1 MSRFV
6 DTLVA
11 TAAGGGQQRGM
22 VTGEPT
28 EPVRRTWA
36 EIHEQAK
43 KLAGGLVTGVPARS
57 APDEGARAEEDRPG
71 AGVPQDTGGLKP
83 GTPVAVLAAAPA
95 LIAPTVQ
102 GVWLAGGS
110 VTMLHQPTPRTDLAV
125 WAEDTVKVLNMIG
138 AGLVLL
144 GEPFDALAPV
154 LTEHGIAFRLISELL
169 EAEPLA
175 EPVPVGEDDLALLQL
190 TSGSTAEPKAVRIN
204 HGNLYVNIK
213 AMVERAEFVFESDV
227 MVSWLPT
234 FHDMGMVGFLTVPMT
249 FGVELIKITP
259 VEFLSGPLIWPALIT
274 KYRATTTAA
283 PNFAYAIVGRRL
295 ARVEEDDAYDLST
308 LRIALNGAEPIDE
321 TAVQTFTDAGA
332 RFKMPA
338 ECVFPA
344 YGMAEA
350 TLAVSFAP
358 LFTGLTLDFVE
369 ADALEADNRAVPVP
383 EGDLR
388 RGTDEVR
395 SFAVLG
401 RPLDGLEAQIVDGE
415 GNVLGERQVGEIR
428 LRGEA
433 VTPGY
438 LTVDGPVP
446 TQDAEG
452 WLATGDLGY
461 LIDGQIVICGRQKDV
476 IIMGGRNI
484 YPTDIERAA
493 TSVEGVRAGNAV
505 AVRIDAGTRRE
516 RFAVVLESKL
526 AGDAEAERTLVK
538 QVVAR
543 VRDAVDLRPF
553 AVVVLP
559 SGSLPKTPSGK
570 VKRAATATQFA
581 DRIQQSA
588 TR

>member
-1 MSRFV
+1 MSKFV

-11 TAAGGGQQRGM
+11 TAGAGGRLRGM
-22 VTGEPT
+22 VTGETT

-36 EIHEQAK
+36 EVHEQARRMAGA
-43 KLAGGLVTGVPARS
+43 LVAGGL
-57 APDEGARAEEDRPG
+57 APGGA
-71 AGVPQDTGGLKP
+71 
-83 GTPVAVLAAAPA
+83 VAVLAAAPA

-102 GVWLAGGS
+102 AVWLAGGS
-110 VTMLHQPTPRTDLAV
+110 VTMLHQPTQRTDLAV
-125 WAEDTVKVLNMIG
+125 WAADTVKVLRMIG
-138 AGLVLL
+138 SGLVLL

-154 LTEHGIAFRLISELL
+154 LTEHGIDFRMINELL
-169 EAEPLA
+169 AAEPIDA
-175 EPVPVGEDDLALLQL
+175 PVPAGEDDLALLQL
-190 TSGSTAEPKAVRIN
+190 TSGSTAEPKAVRIT
-204 HGNLYVNIK
+204 HGNLYSNIK
-213 AMVERAEFVFESDV
+213 AMVDRAEFRPEVDV

-249 FGVELIKITP
+249 FGVELVKITP
-259 VEFLSGPLIWPALIT
+259 VEFLSGPLIWPRLIS
-274 KYRATTTAA
+274 KYRATTIAA
-283 PNFAYAIVGRRL
+283 PNFAYAVVGRRM
-295 ARVEEDDAYDLST
+295 ARVDDDGAFDLST

-321 TAVQTFTDAGA
+321 AAVRVFTEAGA
-332 RFKMPA
+332 RFRMRP

-369 ADALEADNRAVPVP
+369 AEALEAGNRAVPVP
-383 EGDLR
+383 EGDPR
-388 RGTDEVR
+388 RGTDAVR

-401 RPLDGLEAQIVDGE
+401 RPLDGLEAEIVDEHGKR
-415 GNVLGERQVGEIR
+415 LGDRRVGEIR

-438 LTVDGPVP
+438 LTVDGPVE
-446 TQDAEG
+446 TQDEQG

-461 LIDGQIVICGRQKDV
+461 LIDGQIVICGRRKDA

-484 YPTDIERAA
+484 YPTDIERAV

-526 AGDAEAERTLVK
+526 AGDAEAERALTKEVA
-538 QVVAR
+538 AR

-559 SGSLPKTPSGK
+559 AGSLPKTPSGK

-581 DRIQQSA
+581 DRINA
-588 TR
+588 VAH

>member
-6 DTLVA
+6 DTMIASA
-11 TAAGGGQQRGM
+11 TAGGRQRGM
-22 VTGEPT
+22 VTGEPH

-36 EIHEQAK
+36 EVHEQARRI
-43 KLAGGLVTGVPARS
+43 AGGLIG
-57 APDEGARAEEDRPG
+57 D
-71 AGVPQDTGGLKP
+71 GLKN
-83 GTPVAVLAAAPA
+83 GSAVSVLAAAPA

-110 VTMLHQPTPRTDLAV
+110 VTMLHQPTQRSDLAE
-125 WAEDTVKVLNMIG
+125 WAEDTVRVLRMIG
-138 AGLVLL
+138 SEMVLL

-154 LTEHGIAFRLISELL
+154 LSEHGIGYRLIAELQD
-169 EAEPLA
+169 AEPIA
-175 EPVPVGEDDLALLQL
+175 EPVVADEDATALLQL
-190 TSGSTAEPKAVRIN
+190 TSGSTAEPKAVRIT
-204 HGNLYVNIK
+204 HRNLIANVT
-213 AMVERAEFVFESDV
+213 AMVEQAEFKFDSDV

-249 FGVELIKITP
+249 FGVELVKITP
-259 VEFLSGPLIWPALIT
+259 VEFLTGPLIWPKLIT
-274 KYRATTTAA
+274 KYGGTATAA

-295 ARVEEDDAYDLST
+295 ARVDEDDAYDLST

-321 TAVQTFTDAGA
+321 TAVRTFVEAGA
-332 RFKMPA
+332 RFKMPP

-358 LFTGLTLDFVE
+358 LFTGLTLDVVE
-369 ADALEADNRAVPVP
+369 AGPLESENRAIPVP
-383 EGDLR
+383 EGDPR
-388 RGTDEVR
+388 RDTDDVR
-395 SFAVLG
+395 SFAILG
-401 RPLDGLEAQIVDGE
+401 HPLPGLEAEIVDSE
-415 GNVLGERQVGEIR
+415 GKRLDDRHVGEIR

-438 LTVDGPVP
+438 LTMDGPLA
-446 TQDAEG
+446 TQDAQG

-461 LIDGQIVICGRQKDV
+461 LVDGQLVICGRSKDV
-476 IIMGGRNI
+476 IIMGGRNL

-493 TSVEGVRAGNAV
+493 MSVEGVRAGNAV
-505 AVRIDAGTRRE
+505 AVRIDAGSRRE

-526 AGDAEAERTLVK
+526 AGDAAEESRLAKNVA
-538 QVVAR
+538 AR
-543 VRDAVDLRPF
+543 VRGAVDVRPY

-559 SGSLPKTPSGK
+559 AGALPKTPSGK

-581 DRIQQSA
+581 DRINGAAS
-588 TR
+588 

>member
-6 DTLVA
+6 DTLLA
-11 TAAGGGQQRGM
+11 TATSEGGRQRGM
-22 VTGEPT
+22 VTGEPA

-36 EIHEQAK
+36 EVHEQAK
-43 KLAGGLVTGVPARS
+43 RLAGGLASGMTKGNA
-57 APDEGARAEEDRPG
+57 A
-71 AGVPQDTGGLKP
+71 
-83 GTPVAVLAAAPA
+83 AVLAAAPS

-125 WAEDTVKVLNMIG
+125 WAEDTVKVLRMIG
-138 AGLVLL
+138 SDLVLL

-154 LTEHGIAFRLISELL
+154 LTEHGIGFRLITDLLASEPIT
-169 EAEPLA
+169 A
-175 EPVPVGEDDLALLQL
+175 PVEVGEDDLALLQL
-190 TSGSTAEPKAVRIN
+190 TSGSTAEPKAVRIT
-204 HGNLYVNIK
+204 HGNLYSNVK
-213 AMVERAEFVFESDV
+213 AMVDRAEFEFDSDV

-249 FGVELIKITP
+249 FGVELVKITP
-259 VEFLSGPLIWPALIT
+259 VEFLSGPLIWPQLIT

-295 ARVEEDDAYDLST
+295 AGVEDEAAYDLST

-321 TAVQTFTDAGA
+321 TAVKTFTDAGA

-358 LFTGLTLDFVE
+358 LFTGLTLDYVE

-383 EGDLR
+383 PGDAR
-388 RGTDEVR
+388 RGTDDVR

-401 RPLDGLEAQIVDGE
+401 HPLDGLEAEIVDGQ
-415 GNVLGERQVGEIR
+415 GNRLGEREVGEIR

-438 LTVDGPVP
+438 LTVDGPVE

-461 LIDGQIVICGRQKDV
+461 LVDGQIVICGRRKDV

-493 TSVEGVRAGNAV
+493 TSVDGVRAGNAV
-505 AVRIDAGTRRE
+505 AVRLDAGTRRE
-516 RFAVVLESKL
+516 RFAVVLESKR
-526 AGDAEAERTLVK
+526 AGDDEAERVLVK
-538 QVVAR
+538 EVVSR

-570 VKRAATATQFA
+570 VKRAATAAQFA
-581 DRIQQSA
+581 ERIA
-588 TR
+588 EAGK